1 MMRRLPIL
9 LSGLFLAITL
19 ARVAEFSSQRMGAGV
34 LGWLFAVGLG
44 TAVYTASYWT
54 RTATTRKQAMTAL
67 VFFVSVDA
75 YMNFADVW
83 MAADTTISLVAVG
96 AVLYGLFPTLA
107 TALLGWMSGAIAKLP
122 PDAAQRNATNART
135 RAGDA
140 LAAWLE
146 RMTAQPAAQPVAS
159 VALSERNDTQTAATD
174 TQPSAAHTHTC
185 AACGYAARNQQALA
199 AHMRTHK
206 NKEQND

>member
-54 RTATTRKQAMTAL
+54 RTATTRRQAMTAL
-67 VFFVSVDA
+67 VFFVGVDA
-75 YMNFADVW
+75 YFNFADVW
-83 MAADTTISLVAVG
+83 LSADTSISLVAVG

-122 PDAAQRNATNART
+122 PDAAQRSAQSART
-135 RAGDA
+135 RAGAA

-146 RMTAQPAAQPVAS
+146 RMTAQPSAQPVAG
-159 VALSERNDTQTAATD
+159 VALVEHSDAQPAAG
-174 TQPSAAHTHTC
+174 PAHTC
-185 AACGYAARNQQALA
+185 AKCGYVARNQQALA
-199 AHMRTHK
+199 AHLRKHLRK
-206 NKEQND
+206 GSEF